1 MTRPGRVPPASA
13 EAAQVMALRMVE
25 FLSGEDG
32 LLEAFVATSGVAPHD
47 LGQRLSEPETLA
59 AVMDFVLQDDG
70 RVIAFARQA
79 EVDPMVIPGLR
90 AFLPGGDLPHW
101 T

>member
-13 EAAQVMALRMVE
+13 EAAQVMALRIVE
-25 FLSGEDG
+25 FLSREDG
-32 LLEAFVATSGVAPHD
+32 QIDAFLAVSGLSLD
-47 LGQRLSEPETLA
+47 DFRERLTEPETLA
-59 AVMDFVLQDDG
+59 AVMDFLLQEDA
-70 RVIAFARQA
+70 RVIAFAA
-79 EVDPMVIPGLR
+79 DAGIAPEVIPGLR

>member
-13 EAAQVMALRMVE
+13 EAAQVMALQMVE

-32 LLEAFVATSGVAPHD
+32 LLEAFLATSGVAPGD
-47 LGQRLSEPETLA
+47 LGRRLGEPETLA
-59 AVMDFVLQDDG
+59 AVMDFVLQEDA
-70 RVIAFARQA
+70 RVIGFARQA
-79 EVDPMVIPGLR
+79 GVDPLVIPGLR
-90 AFLPGGDLPHW
+90 ALLPGRDLPHW

>member
-59 AVMDFVLQDDG
+59 AVMDFVLQDDS

-79 EVDPMVIPGLR
+79 GVDPTVIPGLR